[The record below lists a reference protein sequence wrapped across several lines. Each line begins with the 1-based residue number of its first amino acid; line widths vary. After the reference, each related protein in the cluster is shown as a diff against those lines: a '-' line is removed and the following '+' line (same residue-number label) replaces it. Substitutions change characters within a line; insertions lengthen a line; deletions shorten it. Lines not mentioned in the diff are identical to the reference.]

1 MRSINKVFVI
11 GNLTRDPHKRSTQ
24 GGETVVTFGVATNRE
39 WLSGESRQ
47 NATEFHEVVAWAKLA
62 EICATYLKKGSLVFV
77 EGYVKTR
84 KWESEDKQQKKFKT
98 EVVAQNVINLDRK
111 GSDEQLAVAEY
122 KPSTADHSISN
133 ASSTEHRTENSS
145 PKSSSL
151 PDNNHHTAKDFMDI
165 DSDLGL

>member
-11 GNLTRDPHKRSTQ
+11 GNLTRDPHKRNTQ

-47 NATEFHEVVAWAKLA
+47 NATEFHEIVAWAKLGD
-62 EICATYLKKGSLVFV
+62 ICASYLKKGSLIFV
-77 EGYVKTR
+77 EGYIKTR

-111 GSDEQLAVAEY
+111 GRDEQQAIAEY
-122 KPSTADHSISN
+122 QPATADHSISN
-133 ASSTEHRTENSS
+133 PDAAGNRAETASTHD
-145 PKSSSL
+145 SSL
-151 PDNNHHTAKDFMDI
+151 PENNAPANKGFMDI